1 MQTPDHSSKSSRA
14 HQLPDDELLRRFQED
29 KEQFYLGVLFQ
40 RYRHLVFS
48 MSMKY
53 LKRVDEAEDM
63 VSYIFALLLEKLP
76 GREIQSFKQYLYGTI
91 RNECLSRSRQQRKEI
106 QRKQEYFHFSEK
118 KSDSF
123 MENGALLHLMDETS
137 SEELV
142 RQAIAE
148 LSAEQKKCIRLF
160 FFEGKSYKEIAD
172 LTGFPINKVK
182 SYLQNGKRN
191 LKIWL
196 EVRMSGPAN

>member
-1 MQTPDHSSKSSRA
+1 MVQ
-14 HQLPDDELLRRFQED
+14 QLPDDELLNRFQHESD
-29 KEQFYLGVLFQ
+29 QFYLGVLFQ

-53 LKRVDEAEDM
+53 LKRHSEAEDM

-91 RNECLSRSRQQRKEI
+91 RNECLSRSRQERKEM
-106 QRKQEYFHFSEK
+106 QRRQEFKYVSEK
-118 KSDSF
+118 NSTFF
-123 MENGALLHLMDETS
+123 MENDALLNLMDEPS
-137 SEELV
+137 AEELV
-142 RQAIAE
+142 QAAIKE
-148 LSAEQKKCIRLF
+148 LSSEQRECILQF

-172 LTGFPINKVK
+172 LTGYPLKKVK

-196 EVRMSGPAN
+196 ESRLPDSAN